1 MLLEFRDVSKRYEG
15 GTVALEK
22 VNLSIDKGEFVF
34 LTGSSGAGK
43 TTLLKLI
50 YLDQVPSEGEVAIG
64 DYVSSDISKK
74 DIAMLRRK
82 VGVVFQEFK
91 LLKDLTAFE
100 NVVLPLRAAGKKDSE
115 IRKRVNSVLYSVG
128 LSSKRHQFPP
138 KLSGGEQQRVAIAR
152 AMALRPSI
160 LLADEPTGNLDPDTA
175 AQIFELL
182 LDINRGGTSVL
193 VATHDIQNAKRL
205 EKRLIVLDKGRVVE
219 DGTGDEVAEQD
230 STGQDETM
238 ENRAPDGDAT
248 EGGARDGGTEGGGP
262 IADGGA

>member
-1 MLLEFRDVSKRYEG
+1 MLLEFRDVSKRFEG

-50 YLDQVPSEGEVAIG
+50 YLDQVPTEGEVQIG
-64 DYVSSDISKK
+64 EYVSSNISKK
-74 DIAMLRRK
+74 EIAMLRRK

-91 LLKDLTAFE
+91 LLKDLTTFE
-100 NVVLPLRAAGKKDSE
+100 NVVLPLRAAGRKDSE

-160 LLADEPTGNLDPDTA
+160 LLADEPTGNLDPVTA

-205 EKRLIVLDKGRVVE
+205 EKRLIVLDKGRVVG
-219 DGTGDEVAEQD
+219 DGTVE
-230 STGQDETM
+230 
-238 ENRAPDGDAT
+238 
-248 EGGARDGGTEGGGP
+248 EGTTDGGPTEEGA
-262 IADGGA
+262 IEDGGAEPCTT

>member
-1 MLLEFRDVSKRYEG
+1 MLLEFRNVSKRFEG
-15 GTVALEK
+15 GTAALEN
-22 VNLSIDKGEFVF
+22 VTLSIEKGEFVF
-34 LTGSSGAGK
+34 LTGASGAGK

-50 YLDQVPSEGEVAIG
+50 YLDETPSEGEVLIG
-64 DYVSSDISKK
+64 DYVSSEASKK
-74 DIAMLRRK
+74 DIAMLRRR
-82 VGVVFQEFK
+82 VGVVFQEFR

-100 NVVLPLRAAGKKDSE
+100 NVVLPLRAAGKKDNE

-128 LSSKRHQFPP
+128 LSTKRHQFPP

-193 VATHDIQNAKRL
+193 VATHDIQNAARL
-205 EKRLIVLDKGRVVE
+205 QKRLIVLDKGRIVADGTTE
-219 DGTGDEVAEQD
+219 DGGQEQC
-230 STGQDETM
+230 TT
-238 ENRAPDGDAT
+238 
-248 EGGARDGGTEGGGP
+248 
-262 IADGGA
+262 